1 MNDLDPVRLAAA
13 IATGYLLGSV
23 PFAYLAAG
31 AVGVDILR
39 AGTRNPGAA
48 NVFRAVDRRLGAG
61 VFVADILKGVA
72 AVVVARAIGVPLELA
87 AIAGAAA
94 VAGHWAPVFL
104 RFRGGAGLATG
115 AGAAIALSFIPGAVG
130 LAVALLSLA
139 IVRSSGPAAT
149 LGLIAIVVTSLIAGD
164 VWAVPVGAA
173 GLAAMVFGRHLVL
186 HAVSSRRA
194 KKAGDA

>member
-1 MNDLDPVRLAAA
+1 MGSKPHATPGKLAV
-13 IATGYLLGSV
+13 L
-23 PFAYLAAG
+23 
-31 AVGVDILR
+31 
-39 AGTRNPGAA
+39 GAA
-48 NVFRAVDRRLGAG
+48 TCLLTVSAAHGSIADPSLSELVESADLIVIGTTESVRASAW
-61 VFVADILKGVA
+61 FVVA

-164 VWAVPVGAA
+164 VWAVPVGT
-173 GLAAMVFGRHLVL
+173 GRLAAMVFGRHLVL